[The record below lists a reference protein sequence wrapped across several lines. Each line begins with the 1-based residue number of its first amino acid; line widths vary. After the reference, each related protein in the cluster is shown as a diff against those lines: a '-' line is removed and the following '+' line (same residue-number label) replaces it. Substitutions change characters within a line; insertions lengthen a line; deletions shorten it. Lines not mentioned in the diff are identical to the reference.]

1 MKKALFYSLS
11 FSLSLLFMTSCVT
24 RKSQTTHTEKKVELE
39 QTDIDK
45 KDLTVQ
51 DNTNVKVTNEVASTD
66 ETTTIKTTYAPVD
79 PTKPSSYIDENGTKK
94 ELNNASRTEEK
105 TSSKSNK
112 KAKVQSEVSTAK
124 KIVDKGTKSS
134 TTVAKAEESK
144 KGKATDKT
152 ITYYWLL
159 WFIPVGG
166 LAYLIWKYK
175 NCIWWV

>member
-1 MKKALFYSLS
+1 MKKALFYWFS
-11 FSLSLLFMTSCVT
+11 FLLILLFMTSCGT
-24 RKSQTTHTEKKVELE
+24 RKTQTSHIDKKVELE
-39 QTDIDK
+39 QTATEK
-45 KDLTVQ
+45 KDLTTQ
-51 DNTNVKVTNEVASTD
+51 DSTGVKVSSEVVSTD
-66 ETTTIKTTYAPVD
+66 ETTTIKTTYTPVD
-79 PTKPSSYIDENGTKK
+79 PTKPSSYTDENGTKK

-112 KAKVQSEVSTAK
+112 KETLQSEASTAK
-124 KIVDKGTKSS
+124 KVVDKGTKSS
-134 TTVAKAEESK
+134 ATVAKVAESK

-166 LAYLIWKYK
+166 LVYLIWRYK